1 MIKAIAATEEEQNF
15 AKTGGIDMA
24 DKKQPDLQLQSMI
37 DSHSN
42 PFVLVDKE
50 YNIVAANKA
59 YCESYGTTDDKV
71 VGCKCHMV
79 SHHFD
84 TPCFMNNENCPLT
97 MALET
102 NKVFEVLHIHFDQH
116 NQPEHVRIK
125 GHPILGVD
133 GRRYIGEEI
142 IRLAKASELDCEEQD
157 LIGKSPA
164 FRECIE
170 GLTRAAEADANVLL
184 TGESG
189 VGKNLA
195 ASYIHNR
202 SHRKGRSF
210 TVVDCSTINE
220 SIFES
225 ELFGHERG
233 AFAGCVGRRRGLLD
247 EADGGTLF
255 LDKVG
260 ELPLVMQDCLLNTI
274 ETGKYRRVGGRELL
288 NSNVRLIASTH
299 NDLPAMI
306 TDNTFSSELYYH
318 IAGISHR
325 IPALRERRE
334 DIPALADA
342 LLVRLSGPRA
352 YRCHIDKDAK
362 ALLTDHDYPGN
373 IRELKNILQRA
384 VSLSTDG
391 HIKAKHIKF
400 HEAPAAEKPAAKK
413 QGQSIKQ
420 MEAER
425 ISELLVQHQGHRRI
439 VADELGIS
447 ERTLYRKLEKY
458 NLTDTGKTG

>member
-1 MIKAIAATEEEQNF
+1 MTE
-15 AKTGGIDMA
+15 KKKPDM
-24 DKKQPDLQLQSMI
+24 QLQSMI

-42 PFVLVDKE
+42 PFVLIDEE

-59 YCESYGTTDDKV
+59 YCDSYGTTDDKV
-71 VGCKCHMV
+71 VGRKCHMV

-84 TPCFMNNENCPLT
+84 TPCFMNNEDCPLST
-97 MALET
+97 AIKT
-102 NKVFEVLHIHFDQH
+102 NEVSEVLHIHFDQQ

-125 GHPILGVD
+125 GHPIMGAD
-133 GRRYIGEEI
+133 GKRYVGEEV
-142 IRLAKASELDCEEQD
+142 IRLAKTSELDCEEQKM
-157 LIGKSPA
+157 IGRSPA

-170 GLTRAAEADANVLL
+170 SMTRAAESDANVLL
-184 TGESG
+184 TGQSG
-189 VGKNLA
+189 VGKSLA
-195 ASYIHNR
+195 AHYIHNR
-202 SHRKGRSF
+202 SPRKGRSF
-210 TVVDCSTINE
+210 NIVDCSSISE

-233 AFAGCVGRRRGLLD
+233 AFAGCVGRRHGLLN

-255 LDKVG
+255 LDEVG
-260 ELPLVMQDCLLNTI
+260 DLPLVIQGRLLNAI
-274 ETGKYRRVGGRELL
+274 ETGKYRRVGGREFLT
-288 NSNVRLIASTH
+288 SDVRLIASTH

-306 TDNTFSSELYYH
+306 AENTFRSDFYYRL
-318 IAGISHR
+318 AGISHR
-325 IPALRERRE
+325 IPALKERRE

-342 LLVRLSGPRA
+342 LLVRMRDPKA
-352 YRCHIDKDAK
+352 YRCHIDEDAK
-362 ALLTDHDYPGN
+362 VLLTDHDYPGN

-384 VSLSTDG
+384 ASLSTDG
-391 HIKAKHIKF
+391 HIKAEHIKF
-400 HEAPAAEKPAAKK
+400 DGTPATGKPAAKK

-425 ISELLVQHQGHRRI
+425 ISELLVLHKGHRRT

-458 NLTDTGKTG
+458 NLTDMGKAN

>member
-1 MIKAIAATEEEQNF
+1 
-15 AKTGGIDMA
+15 MA
-24 DKKQPDLQLQSMI
+24 DKMKPDLQLQSMI
-37 DSHSN
+37 DTHSN
-42 PFVLVDKE
+42 PFVLIDEE

-59 YCESYGTTDDKV
+59 YCDSYGTTDNKV

-84 TPCFMNNENCPLT
+84 TPCFMNNEDCPLT

-102 NKVFEVLHIHFDQH
+102 NKVFEVLHIHFDQY

-125 GHPILGVD
+125 GHPVMGAD
-133 GRRYIGEEI
+133 GKRYVGEEV
-142 IRLAKASELDCEEQD
+142 IRLAKASELDCEEQKM
-157 LIGKSPA
+157 IGRSAA

-170 GLTRAAEADANVLL
+170 GVTRAAESDANVLL

-189 VGKNLA
+189 VGKGLA
-195 ASYIHNR
+195 AKYIHNH
-202 SHRKGRSF
+202 SPRKGRSF
-210 TVVDCSTINE
+210 ITVDCSTLNE

-255 LDKVG
+255 LDEAG
-260 ELPLVMQDCLLNTI
+260 DLPLSTQGRLLNAI
-274 ETGKYRRVGGRELL
+274 ETGKYRRVGGREFLT
-288 NSNVRLIASTH
+288 SNVRLIASTH

-306 TDNTFSSELYYH
+306 AENTFRSDFYYRL
-318 IAGISHR
+318 AGISHR
-325 IPALRERRE
+325 IPSLRERRE
-334 DIPALADA
+334 DIAALADA
-342 LLVRLSGPRA
+342 LLVRMRDPKA
-352 YRCHIDKDAK
+352 YRCHINEDART
-362 ALLTDHDYPGN
+362 LLTDHDYPGN

-384 VSLSTDG
+384 VSLCTDG
-391 HIKAKHIKF
+391 HIKAEHIKF
-400 HEAPAAEKPAAKK
+400 DEVPAAGRPAGGK

-425 ISELLVQHQGHRRI
+425 ISELLVLHKGHRRT

-458 NLTDTGKTG
+458 NLVDTGKEA

>member
-1 MIKAIAATEEEQNF
+1 MTE
-15 AKTGGIDMA
+15 
-24 DKKQPDLQLQSMI
+24 KKKPDLQLQSMI

-42 PFVLVDKE
+42 PFVLVDE
-50 YNIVAANKA
+50 EFNIVAANKA
-59 YCESYGTTDDKV
+59 YCDSYSTTDDKI
-71 VGCKCHMV
+71 VGRKCHAV

-84 TPCFMNNENCPLT
+84 NPCFMNNEDCPLST
-97 MALET
+97 ALKT
-102 NKVFEVLHIHFDQH
+102 NKVYEVLHIHFDQH

-125 GHPILGVD
+125 GHPIIGAD
-133 GRRYIGEEI
+133 GKRYVGEEV
-142 IRLAKASELDCEEQD
+142 IRLAKASELDCEEQN

-170 GLTRAAEADANVLL
+170 GVTRAAESDVNVLL

-189 VGKNLA
+189 VGKSLA
-195 ASYIHNR
+195 AQYIHNR
-202 SHRKGRSF
+202 SPRKGRSF
-210 TVVDCSTINE
+210 TTVDCSTINE

-233 AFAGCVGRRRGLLD
+233 AFAGCVGRRRGLMD

-255 LDKVG
+255 LDEVG
-260 ELPLVMQDCLLNTI
+260 DLPLSIQGRLLNAI
-274 ETGKYRRVGGRELL
+274 ETGKYRRVGGREFLT
-288 NSNVRLIASTH
+288 SHVRLIASTH

-306 TDNTFSSELYYH
+306 AANTFRSDFYYRL
-318 IAGISHR
+318 AGISHR
-325 IPALRERRE
+325 IPALRERHE

-342 LLVRLSGPRA
+342 LLVRMRDPKA
-352 YRCHIDKDAK
+352 YRCHIDEDARTR
-362 ALLTDHDYPGN
+362 LVEHDYPGN

-391 HIKAKHIKF
+391 HIKAEHIKF
-400 HEAPAAEKPAAKK
+400 DGTATAGKPATRK

-425 ISELLVQHQGHRRI
+425 ISELLVQHQGHRRL

-458 NLTDTGKTG
+458 DLTEMGKTD

>member
-1 MIKAIAATEEEQNF
+1 MTKPEGSIMSK
-15 AKTGGIDMA
+15 
-24 DKKQPDLQLQSMI
+24 DKKPDLQLQPMI

-42 PFVLVDKE
+42 PLVLIDEE

-59 YCESYGTTDDKV
+59 YCDSYGVTDDKV
-71 VGCKCHMV
+71 VGRKCHKV

-84 TPCFMNNENCPLT
+84 TPCFMNNEDCPLST
-97 MALET
+97 AIKT
-102 NKVFEVLHIHFDQH
+102 NEVSEVLHIHFDQH

-125 GHPILGVD
+125 GHPIMGAD
-133 GRRYIGEEI
+133 GKRYVGEEV
-142 IRLAKASELDCEEQD
+142 IRLAKASELDCEEQQM
-157 LIGKSPA
+157 IGRSPA

-170 GLTRAAEADANVLL
+170 GLTRAAESDANVLL

-189 VGKNLA
+189 VGKSLA
-195 ASYIHNR
+195 AQYIHNR

-210 TVVDCSTINE
+210 TVVDCSSISE

-255 LDKVG
+255 LDEVG
-260 ELPLVMQDCLLNTI
+260 DLPLSTQGRLLNAI
-274 ETGKYRRVGGRELL
+274 ETGKYRRVGGREFLT
-288 NSNVRLIASTH
+288 SNVRLIASTH

-306 TDNTFSSELYYH
+306 VDNTFRSDFYYRL
-318 IAGISHR
+318 AGISHR
-325 IPALRERRE
+325 IPALRERHE

-342 LLVRLSGPRA
+342 LLVRMRDTKA
-352 YRCHIDKDAK
+352 YRCHIDNDAK
-362 ALLTDHDYPGN
+362 VLLTDHKYPGN
-373 IRELKNILQRA
+373 VRELKNILQRV

-400 HEAPAAEKPAAKK
+400 DVAPAAGKPAART

-458 NLTDTGKTG
+458 DLMDIGKTS

>member
-1 MIKAIAATEEEQNF
+1 MTE
-15 AKTGGIDMA
+15 
-24 DKKQPDLQLQSMI
+24 KKKPDLQLQSMI

-42 PFVLVDKE
+42 PFVLVDE
-50 YNIVAANKA
+50 DYNIVAANKA
-59 YCESYGTTDDKV
+59 YCSSYETSADKI
-71 VGCKCHMV
+71 VGRKCHAV

-84 TPCFMNNENCPLT
+84 TPCFMNNEDCPHSKV
-97 MALET
+97 MET
-102 NKVFEVLHIHFDQH
+102 NERFEVLHIHFDQH

-125 GHPILGVD
+125 GHPITGAD
-133 GRRYIGEEI
+133 GKRYIGEEV
-142 IRLAKASELDCEEQD
+142 IRLAKASELDCEEQE

-170 GLTRAAEADANVLL
+170 GITRAAESDANVLL

-189 VGKNLA
+189 VGKSLA
-195 ASYIHNR
+195 AQYIHNR

-210 TVVDCSTINE
+210 TTVDCSTINE

-255 LDKVG
+255 LDEVG
-260 ELPLVMQDCLLNTI
+260 DLPLTIQGRLLNAI
-274 ETGKYRRVGGRELL
+274 ETGKYRRVGGREFLT
-288 NSNVRLIASTH
+288 SNVRLIASTH

-306 TDNTFSSELYYH
+306 AENTFRSDFYYRL
-318 IAGISHR
+318 AGISHC

-342 LLVRLSGPRA
+342 LLIRMRDPKA
-352 YRCHIDKDAK
+352 YRCHIDDDAK
-362 ALLTDHDYPGN
+362 ALLEDYDFPGN

-384 VSLSTDG
+384 VSLCSDG
-391 HIKAKHIKF
+391 HIKAEHIKF
-400 HEAPAAEKPAAKK
+400 DETATMGKPAAKK

-420 MEAER
+420 MEAAR
-425 ISELLVQHQGHRRI
+425 ISELLVQHQGHRRL
-439 VADELGIS
+439 VASELGIS

-458 NLTDTGKTG
+458 NLTDIGKAN

>member
-1 MIKAIAATEEEQNF
+1 MTE
-15 AKTGGIDMA
+15 
-24 DKKQPDLQLQSMI
+24 KKKPDLQLQSMI

-42 PFVLVDKE
+42 PFVLIDEE
-50 YNIVAANKA
+50 YTIVAANKA
-59 YCESYGTTDDKV
+59 YCDSYGVTDDKV
-71 VGCKCHMV
+71 VGRKCHKV

-84 TPCFMNNENCPLT
+84 TPCFMNNEDCPLST
-97 MALET
+97 ALQT
-102 NKVFEVLHIHFDQH
+102 NEVKEVLHIHFDQQ

-125 GHPILGVD
+125 GHPIMGAD
-133 GRRYIGEEI
+133 GKRYVGEEV
-142 IRLAKASELDCEEQD
+142 IRLAKASELDCEEQKM
-157 LIGKSPA
+157 IGRSPT

-170 GLTRAAEADANVLL
+170 GLTRAAESDANVLL

-189 VGKNLA
+189 VGKSLA
-195 ASYIHNR
+195 AQYIHNR
-202 SHRKGRSF
+202 SPRKGRSF
-210 TVVDCSTINE
+210 VIVDCSAINE

-255 LDKVG
+255 LDEVG
-260 ELPLVMQDCLLNTI
+260 DLPLSIQGRLLNAI
-274 ETGKYRRVGGRELL
+274 ETGKYRRVGGREFL
-288 NSNVRLIASTH
+288 NSNARLIASTH

-306 TDNTFSSELYYH
+306 TDNTFRSDLYYRL
-318 IAGISHR
+318 AGISHR
-325 IPALRERRE
+325 IPALRERHE

-342 LLVRLSGPRA
+342 LLVRMRDPKA
-352 YRCHIDKDAK
+352 YRCHIDDDAK
-362 ALLTDHDYPGN
+362 ALLTDHVYPGN
-373 IRELKNILQRA
+373 VRELKNILQRA

-391 HIKAKHIKF
+391 HIKVEHIKIDV
-400 HEAPAAEKPAAKK
+400 APAAEKPAAKK

-447 ERTLYRKLEKY
+447 ERTQYRKLEKY
-458 NLTDTGKTG
+458 NLIDIGKTS

>member
-1 MIKAIAATEEEQNF
+1 MSK
-15 AKTGGIDMA
+15 
-24 DKKQPDLQLQSMI
+24 DKKPDLQLQSMI

-42 PFVLVDKE
+42 PFVLIDEE

-59 YCESYGTTDDKV
+59 YCDSYGTTDDKV
-71 VGCKCHMV
+71 VGRKCHMV

-84 TPCFMNNENCPLT
+84 TPCFMNNEDCPLST
-97 MALET
+97 ALKT
-102 NKVFEVLHIHFDQH
+102 NEVSEVLHIHFDQH

-125 GHPILGVD
+125 GHPIMGAD
-133 GRRYIGEEI
+133 GKFYVGEEV
-142 IRLAKASELDCEEQD
+142 IRLAKASELDCEEQKM
-157 LIGKSPA
+157 IGRSPV

-170 GLTRAAEADANVLL
+170 GVTRAAESDANVLL

-189 VGKNLA
+189 VGKSIA
-195 ASYIHNR
+195 AQYIHNR
-202 SHRKGRSF
+202 SPRKGRSF
-210 TVVDCSTINE
+210 IIVDCSAINE

-255 LDKVG
+255 LDEVG
-260 ELPLVMQDCLLNTI
+260 DLPLVMQGRLLNAI

-288 NSNVRLIASTH
+288 ESNARLIASTH

-306 TDNTFSSELYYH
+306 TDNTFRSDFYYR
-318 IAGISHR
+318 IAGISHQ

-342 LLVRLSGPRA
+342 LLVRIRDPKA
-352 YRCHIDKDAK
+352 YHCHINDDAK
-362 ALLTDHDYPGN
+362 ALLEDHDYPGN

-391 HIKAKHIKF
+391 HIKVEHIKF
-400 HEAPAAEKPAAKK
+400 DVPPAAGKPAANK

-458 NLTDTGKTG
+458 NLMDTGKTS

>member
-1 MIKAIAATEEEQNF
+1 MTKS
-15 AKTGGIDMA
+15 GGSIMSK
-24 DKKQPDLQLQSMI
+24 DKKPDLQLQSMI

-42 PFVLVDKE
+42 PFVLVDEE

-59 YCESYGTTDDKV
+59 YCDSYGTTDDKV
-71 VGCKCHMV
+71 VGRKCHAD

-84 TPCFMNNENCPLT
+84 TPCFMNNEDCPLSS
-97 MALET
+97 ALKT
-102 NKVFEVLHIHFDQH
+102 NEVYEVLHIHFDQH

-125 GHPILGVD
+125 GHPIMGAD
-133 GRRYIGEEI
+133 GKRYVGEEV
-142 IRLAKASELDCEEQD
+142 IRLAKASELDCEEQKM
-157 LIGKSPA
+157 IGRSPA

-170 GLTRAAEADANVLL
+170 GVTRAAESEANVLL

-189 VGKNLA
+189 VGKSLA
-195 ASYIHNR
+195 AQYIHNR
-202 SHRKGRSF
+202 SPRKGRSF
-210 TVVDCSTINE
+210 VIVDCSAINE
-220 SIFES
+220 AIFES

-255 LDKVG
+255 LDEVG
-260 ELPLVMQDCLLNTI
+260 DLPLVMQGRLLNAI

-288 NSNVRLIASTH
+288 ESNVRLVASTH

-306 TDNTFSSELYYH
+306 TGNTFRSDFYYRL
-318 IAGISHR
+318 AGISHQ
-325 IPALRERRE
+325 IPALRERPE

-342 LLVRLSGPRA
+342 LLVRIRDPKA
-352 YRCHIDKDAK
+352 YRCHIDDDAK
-362 ALLTDHDYPGN
+362 ALLAGHDYPGN

-391 HIKAKHIKF
+391 HIKADHIKF
-400 HEAPAAEKPAAKK
+400 DVSPAAGKPAART

-458 NLTDTGKTG
+458 DLMEIGKTS

>member
-1 MIKAIAATEEEQNF
+1 MPKL
-15 AKTGGIDMA
+15 GGSIMSKE
-24 DKKQPDLQLQSMI
+24 KKPDLQLQSMI

-42 PFVLVDKE
+42 PFVLVDEE

-59 YCESYGTTDDKV
+59 YCDSYEVTDDKV
-71 VGCKCHMV
+71 VGRKCHMV

-84 TPCFMNNENCPLT
+84 TPCFMNNEDCPLST
-97 MALET
+97 ALKT
-102 NKVFEVLHIHFDQH
+102 NEVSEVLHIHFDQH

-125 GHPILGVD
+125 GHPIMGAD
-133 GRRYIGEEI
+133 GKFYVGEEV
-142 IRLAKASELDCEEQD
+142 IRLAKASELDCEEQKM
-157 LIGKSPA
+157 IGRSPA

-170 GLTRAAEADANVLL
+170 GVTRAADSAANGLL

-189 VGKNLA
+189 VGKSLA
-195 ASYIHNR
+195 AQYIHNR
-202 SHRKGRSF
+202 SSRKGRSF
-210 TVVDCSTINE
+210 VIVDCSAINE

-255 LDKVG
+255 LDEVG
-260 ELPLVMQDCLLNTI
+260 DLPLVIQGRLLNAI

-288 NSNVRLIASTH
+288 ESNVRLIASTH
-299 NDLPAMI
+299 NDLPTMI
-306 TDNTFSSELYYH
+306 TGNTFRSDFYYRL
-318 IAGISHR
+318 AGISHH
-325 IPALRERRE
+325 IPALRERHE

-342 LLVRLSGPRA
+342 LLVRIRDPKA
-352 YRCHIDKDAK
+352 YRCHIDDDAK

-391 HIKAKHIKF
+391 HIKADHIKF
-400 HEAPAAEKPAAKK
+400 DTAPAAEKPTAQK

-425 ISELLVQHQGHRRI
+425 ISELLVQHRGHRRI

-447 ERTLYRKLEKY
+447 ERTLYRKLERY
-458 NLTDTGKTG
+458 DLMDIGKTN

>member
-1 MIKAIAATEEEQNF
+1 MK
-15 AKTGGIDMA
+15 
-24 DKKQPDLQLQSMI
+24 PDLQLQSMI
-37 DSHSN
+37 DTHSN
-42 PFVLVDKE
+42 PFVLIDEE

-84 TPCFMNNENCPLT
+84 TPCFMNNEDCPLT
-97 MALET
+97 MTLET
-102 NKVFEVLHIHFDQH
+102 NKVFEVLHIHFDQY

-125 GHPILGVD
+125 GHPIMGAD
-133 GRRYIGEEI
+133 GKRYVGEEV
-142 IRLAKASELDCEEQD
+142 IRLAKASELDYEEQKM
-157 LIGKSPA
+157 IGRSPA

-170 GLTRAAEADANVLL
+170 GVTRAAESDANVLL

-195 ASYIHNR
+195 AKYIHNH
-202 SHRKGRSF
+202 SPRKGRSF
-210 TVVDCSTINE
+210 IVVDCSTINE

-255 LDKVG
+255 LDEVG
-260 ELPLVMQDCLLNTI
+260 DLPLSMQGRLLNAI
-274 ETGKYRRVGGRELL
+274 ETGKYRRVGGREFL
-288 NSNVRLIASTH
+288 NSNARLIASTH

-306 TDNTFSSELYYH
+306 TDNTFRSDLYYR
-318 IAGISHR
+318 IAGISLR

-342 LLVRLSGPRA
+342 LLVRMRDPRA
-352 YRCHIDKDAK
+352 YRCHIDDDART
-362 ALLTDHDYPGN
+362 LLTGHDYPGN

-391 HIKAKHIKF
+391 HIKAEHIKF
-400 HEAPAAEKPAAKK
+400 DVAPAAEKPTAEK
-413 QGQSIKQ
+413 QRQSIKQ

-458 NLTDTGKTG
+458 NLMDTGKTS

>member
-1 MIKAIAATEEEQNF
+1 MTKS
-15 AKTGGIDMA
+15 GGSIMSK
-24 DKKQPDLQLQSMI
+24 DKKPDLQLQSMI

-42 PFVLVDKE
+42 PFVLVDEE

-59 YCESYGTTDDKV
+59 YCDSYGVMDDKV
-71 VGCKCHMV
+71 VGRKCHMV

-84 TPCFMNNENCPLT
+84 TPCFMNNEDCPLST
-97 MALET
+97 TLKT
-102 NKVFEVLHIHFDQH
+102 NEVSEVLHIHFDQH

-125 GHPILGVD
+125 GHPIKGAD
-133 GRRYIGEEI
+133 GKFYVGEEV
-142 IRLAKASELDCEEQD
+142 IRLAKASELDCEEQQM
-157 LIGKSPA
+157 IGRSPA

-170 GLTRAAEADANVLL
+170 GVTRAAESDANVLL

-189 VGKNLA
+189 TGKSLA
-195 ASYIHNR
+195 AQYIHNR
-202 SHRKGRSF
+202 SPRKGRSF
-210 TVVDCSTINE
+210 ITVDCSAINE
-220 SIFES
+220 LIFES

-255 LDKVG
+255 LDEVG
-260 ELPLVMQDCLLNTI
+260 DLPLSIQGRLLNAI

-288 NSNVRLIASTH
+288 TSNARLIASTH
-299 NDLPAMI
+299 NNLPAMI
-306 TDNTFSSELYYH
+306 TADTFRSDLYYRL
-318 IAGISHR
+318 AGISHR
-325 IPALRERRE
+325 IPALRERHE

-342 LLVRLSGPRA
+342 LLVRMRDPKA
-352 YRCHIDKDAK
+352 YRCHINDDART
-362 ALLTDHDYPGN
+362 LLTDHDYPGN

-391 HIKAKHIKF
+391 HIRAEHIKF
-400 HEAPAAEKPAAKK
+400 DAAPAASKPAAQKT
-413 QGQSIKQ
+413 GQSIKQ

-425 ISELLVQHQGHRRI
+425 ISELLVQHKGHRRI

-458 NLTDTGKTG
+458 DLMDMGKTD